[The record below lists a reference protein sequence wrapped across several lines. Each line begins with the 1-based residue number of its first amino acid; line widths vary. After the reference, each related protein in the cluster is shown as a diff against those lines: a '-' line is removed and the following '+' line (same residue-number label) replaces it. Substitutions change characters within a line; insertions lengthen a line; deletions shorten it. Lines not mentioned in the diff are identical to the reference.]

1 MYSPVP
7 LGQVLSAAL
16 FSMTGILS
24 SAGNCVF
31 ARESVTVTVPSS
43 LSLTSLTA
51 LRRPEY
57 RGDAAAVWMV

>member
-1 MYSPVP
+1 M
-7 LGQVLSAAL
+7 LSAAPS
-16 FSMTGILS
+16 SMTGMFS

-51 LRRPEY
+51 LRRPAY
-57 RGDAAAVWMV
+57 RADAAAVWMV